1 MAKVVSRSKK
11 RPSGG
16 SKPARKKGAVK
27 ASPNAKK
34 PSARKRIV
42 NPLPGDPFEL

>member
-11 RPSGG
+11 RPSGR
-16 SKPARKKGAVK
+16 SKPARKKGAAK
-27 ASPNAKK
+27 ATPNANKRR
-34 PSARKRIV
+34 ARKRVV